1 VFTAQKTRT
10 SVYLVSVLGLIVPLH
25 QPFSVGVNA
34 WLKEISFVAD
44 FLRRSTFLC
53 FLLLNLLV
61 LSTHVLWAQRT
72 SQLEESAA
80 QLPDAPAPATMVSEL
95 QTQLHLTDGVLPLTF
110 EQNREQTEPR
120 VRFGLHYPGYYRLPI
135 DTNAAL
141 DQRTRTAKLRG
152 NDRIFIGSTL
162 ANGMTF
168 APAYGQVYREA
179 IRGAHDLEYYG
190 HHIPGAGSIVL
201 RIGQQAHAHPRIT
214 SVLRMVQPQF

>member
-1 VFTAQKTRT
+1 MMT
-10 SVYLVSVLGLIVPLH
+10 SWCAPRG
-25 QPFSVGVNA
+25 
-34 WLKEISFVAD
+34 
-44 FLRRSTFLC
+44 
-53 FLLLNLLV
+53 
-61 LSTHVLWAQRT
+61 
-72 SQLEESAA
+72 SA
-80 QLPDAPAPATMVSEL
+80 PPTMVSEP
-95 QTQLHLTDGVLPLTF
+95 QTQLHLTDGGLPLPLTF

-120 VRFGLHYPGYYRLPI
+120 VRFGLHYPRYYRLPI

-179 IRGAHDLEYYG
+179 IHGAHDLEYYG

-201 RIGQQAHAHPRIT
+201 RIGQQARAHPHIT